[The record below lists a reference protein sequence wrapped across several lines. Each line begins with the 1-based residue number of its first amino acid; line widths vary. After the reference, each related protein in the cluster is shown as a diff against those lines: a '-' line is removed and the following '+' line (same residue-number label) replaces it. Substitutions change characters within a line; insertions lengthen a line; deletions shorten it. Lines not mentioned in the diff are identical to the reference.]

1 MSVLRTIEQKIEGLV
16 ERSFRRAFRS
26 SLQPVEL
33 ARRLAREMD
42 EHKTISVSKV
52 YVPNEYTVY
61 LSEADRGAFSSFE
74 TSLTTELATYLGD
87 HARGEGLSLLSRPVV
102 TLVTDTDLQPGEFGI
117 ACRMVDPPEPAEEP
131 EAERSEA
138 PQEQPQPQP
147 PPAPAPPPPP
157 SRVYEPLAGVSG
169 TQILTADQARA
180 AGLVR
185 ESLTLVIDG
194 SRHRV
199 SKRIATIGR
208 SRECDLVLAD
218 PNVSRT
224 HAEIR
229 HVGLDYFLIDKGS
242 TNGMEV
248 NGQRVKRHALADGD
262 VITMGTTMI
271 RVEKS
276 A

>member
-42 EHKTISVSKV
+42 EHKSISVSKV

-61 LSEADRGAFSSFE
+61 LSDADRAAFSSFE
-74 TSLTTELATYLGD
+74 TSLTAELGTYLGD
-87 HARGEGLSLLSRPVV
+87 HARSEGLSLLSPPVV
-102 TLVTDTDLQPGEFGI
+102 TLVTDTDLRPGEFGI
-117 ACRMVDPPEPAEEP
+117 ACRMVDPPEPAEDAEAQPDEAGPPEP
-131 EAERSEA
+131 PPPA
-138 PQEQPQPQP
+138 
-147 PPAPAPPPPP
+147 PPAPAPPPA
-157 SRVYEPLAGVSG
+157 RVYEPLAGVSG

-199 SKRIATIGR
+199 SKRIVTIGR

-224 HAEIR
+224 HAELR

-262 VITMGTTMI
+262 VITMGTTTI

>member
-1 MSVLRTIEQKIEGLV
+1 
-16 ERSFRRAFRS
+16 
-26 SLQPVEL
+26 VEL

-61 LSEADRGAFSSFE
+61 LSGPDREAFASFE
-74 TSLTTELATYLGD
+74 TSLTQELGTYLAD
-87 HARGEGLSLLSRPVV
+87 HARGEGLSLLSAPVV
-102 TLVTDTDLQPGEFGI
+102 SLETDTDLRPGEFGI
-117 ACRMVDPPEPAEEP
+117 ACRMVDPPEVEEEP
-131 EAERSEA
+131 AAEPPADARAA
-138 PQEQPQPQP
+138 PPAPEPPPP
-147 PPAPAPPPPP
+147 PPAP
-157 SRVYEPLAGVSG
+157 VYEPLAGVSG

-185 ESLTLVIDG
+185 ESLVLVADG

-199 SKRIATIGR
+199 SKRIMTIGR

-248 NGQRVKRHALADGD
+248 NGHPAKRHALADGD
-262 VITMGTTMI
+262 VITIGTTAI
-271 RVEKS
+271 RVEKG